1 MEISPGCCSG
11 ACTQRIPQEPGRPVH
26 LQEIKESGEDRG
38 VGDVSPR
45 LWESCSVLVQRAN
58 KTELEVPRNE
68 GNEVNRE
75 GCAGVLARN
84 MTEEAGELIPTGP
97 GGGKDESGERNC
109 WRSR

>member
-1 MEISPGCCSG
+1 MLQRGMCTKDSPGTWETRTS
-11 ACTQRIPQEPGRPVH
+11 PGV
-26 LQEIKESGEDRG
+26 KESGEDRG
-38 VGDVSPR
+38 VGDVPPR
-45 LWESCSVLVQRAN
+45 LWESCSVLAQRAN

-84 MTEEAGELIPTGP
+84 MTNEAGELSPTGP